1 MLKHG
6 ILGLLN
12 YGDMTGYEIKE
23 VFQCSLNYFWTAQ
36 TSQVYRELQTLEK
49 HKWAESALVSQV
61 GKPDK
66 KVFHITKEGKE
77 ELLRWMA
84 YDDSGLTMRTPLL
97 MKVFF
102 LGERSIE
109 DNLQF
114 FLGFRKAIADYLESM
129 QSANDSI
136 DIFATMI
143 SDKQKAIYWEMTLD
157 FGKRSMQM
165 YIDWADECIRK
176 LRELQKII

>member
-36 TSQVYRELQTLEK
+36 TSQIYRELQTLEK
-49 HKWAESALVSQV
+49 HKWAKSTRIEQV

-66 KVFHITKEGKE
+66 KVFHITEEGKE

-84 YDDSGLTMRTPLL
+84 YDESGLVMRAPLL

-102 LGERSIE
+102 LGERSVE
-109 DNLQF
+109 ENLQF
-114 FLGFRKAIADYLESM
+114 FIGFRQAIADYLESM
-129 QSANDSI
+129 QSANESI

-143 SDKQKAIYWEMTLD
+143 PDRQKTIYWEMTLD

-165 YIDWADECIRK
+165 HMEWADECIRK
-176 LRELQKII
+176 LRELQKNI